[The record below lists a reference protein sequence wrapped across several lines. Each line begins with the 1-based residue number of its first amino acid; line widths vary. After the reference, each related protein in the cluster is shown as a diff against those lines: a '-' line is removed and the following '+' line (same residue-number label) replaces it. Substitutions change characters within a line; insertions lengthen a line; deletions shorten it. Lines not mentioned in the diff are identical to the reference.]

1 MADDIE
7 FWPLKVVVQKVGLS
21 QAEVYRRMSEGRF
34 PRNYDYRDG
43 GTRKFWLA
51 SDVRAWQQQILD
63 AQRNP
68 RDPL

>member
-1 MADDIE
+1 
-7 FWPLKVVVQKVGLS
+7 
-21 QAEVYRRMSEGRF
+21 MSEGRF